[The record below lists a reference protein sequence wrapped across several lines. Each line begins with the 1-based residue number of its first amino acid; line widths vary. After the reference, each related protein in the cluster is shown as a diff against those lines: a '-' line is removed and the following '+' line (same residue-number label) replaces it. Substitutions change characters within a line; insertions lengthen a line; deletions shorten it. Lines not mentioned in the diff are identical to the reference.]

1 MLIADVEEKARHVSL
16 PSRFYAKLRRGW
28 GFHGRSSEMAAIS
41 KRWR

>member
-1 MLIADVEEKARHVSL
+1 MLIADVEEIARHVGLLSL
-16 PSRFYAKLRRGW
+16 FYAKLHRGW